1 MHFIGNFQAAEQA
14 ENMTVRFYDLMQRE
28 CENRQLPIHPADVE
42 LNHYSSGVVFLATL
56 LSTQYSLTFEL
67 CFARQQ
73 LLRKT
78 VYLISCKTV
87 SCMV

>member
-1 MHFIGNFQAAEQA
+1 MHLIGNFKAAEQA
-14 ENMTVRFYDLMQRE
+14 ENMTVRFYDLM
-28 CENRQLPIHPADVE
+28 QLPIHPADVE

-56 LSTQYSLTFEL
+56 LPTRYSLTFDL